1 MDRQPTTTRYWRRI
15 AGTEAD
21 RLECAKILALE
32 YPPEERDADEANDA
46 DNVDEAAVSI
56 AYQRPSSLVASDK
69 AAALAAKELA
79 SKLQELR
86 MGWDDKD
93 GTFGILKSLT
103 KCVTGRSALEEQA
116 QDQKRLVWEADV
128 NDKRYQLA
136 DLVEWYSRLVR
147 HFFTTALQNRCARD
161 HVAVPEKPRFWYD
174 RTKLLSQHGMTVHFS
189 GDLGLKDFRSPTG
202 TPKMNLDD
210 LRRIIPLLRDKKLE
224 FRLAQGRPADSDSS
238 EDDL

>member
-1 MDRQPTTTRYWRRI
+1 MSINPSTHTTSFSYTSFI
-15 AGTEAD
+15 PLPG
-21 RLECAKILALE
+21 RLLFREFNLE
-32 YPPEERDADEANDA
+32 TF
-46 DNVDEAAVSI
+46 V
-56 AYQRPSSLVASDK
+56 LVASSRVERRDDRFIVSSPGGK
-69 AAALAAKELA
+69 AFA
-79 SKLQELR
+79 QR

-147 HFFTTALQNRCARD
+147 HFFSKYCLLACSRSRHNRCARD
-161 HVAVPEKPRFWYD
+161 RVAVPEKPRFWYD